1 MLCVRTGLHG
11 RLTPLLINLPRSQE
25 TLHIVLIRTNTTGD
39 DKLLSSTLTDEM
51 QPMNSMGAAGSST
64 ATGAAG
70 SNHTADSTVPPSLLS
85 SEHHRSTES
94 DPSAE
99 HERHDITKNNL
110 SGGMRAV
117 DAEASSSSAVDM
129 ASGKRA
135 KGKGR
140 INTEVDNDR
149 MVLWTNLEKAE
160 DDLWLREEQLSIERL
175 ILCQKAL
182 EMEESERVH
191 RRIQSC
197 LFRWNTYALSGNE
210 DLLSPLI
217 FAPMPRPDKTSTP
230 QIFSTENTVVAPSP
244 TAQNTSADVTDT
256 GDKDVWN
263 KRQIGY
269 VYILGTSL
277 AVLFFLRP
285 LLPAGYGIWM
295 LAAFATIWGF
305 GSVGLPAGMFGEKFP
320 KIFSRHMGHVLYAAF
335 SVLVIY
341 SIYLLALSTPT
352 SPLAPPPPSSPLAPA
367 VHDNELWFWRLV
379 FGFIGSVVLFGHLYL
394 WARSCCTGVDQDP
407 DL

>member
-1 MLCVRTGLHG
+1 MLMFSVQAY
-11 RLTPLLINLPRSQE
+11 N
-25 TLHIVLIRTNTTGD
+25 VN
-39 DKLLSSTLTDEM
+39 
-51 QPMNSMGAAGSST
+51 
-64 ATGAAG
+64 
-70 SNHTADSTVPPSLLS
+70 VY
-85 SEHHRSTES
+85 
-94 DPSAE
+94 
-99 HERHDITKNNL
+99 
-110 SGGMRAV
+110 
-117 DAEASSSSAVDM
+117 
-129 ASGKRA
+129 
-135 KGKGR
+135 
-140 INTEVDNDR
+140 
-149 MVLWTNLEKAE
+149 
-160 DDLWLREEQLSIERL
+160 
-175 ILCQKAL
+175 
-182 EMEESERVH
+182 
-191 RRIQSC
+191 IQ
-197 LFRWNTYALSGNE
+197 
-210 DLLSPLI
+210 
-217 FAPMPRPDKTSTP
+217 
-230 QIFSTENTVVAPSP
+230 
-244 TAQNTSADVTDT
+244 

-305 GSVGLPAGMFGEKFP
+305 GSVGLPAGMSGEKFP

-394 WARSCCTGVDQDP
+394 WARVSK
-407 DL
+407 

>member
-1 MLCVRTGLHG
+1 MGA
-11 RLTPLLINLPRSQE
+11 
-25 TLHIVLIRTNTTGD
+25 GD

-64 ATGAAG
+64 ATVLLAP
-70 SNHTADSTVPPSLLS
+70 TTPPTLQFHRRCS
-85 SEHHRSTES
+85 RSTES

-197 LFRWNTYALSGNE
+197 LFRWNT
-210 DLLSPLI
+210 
-217 FAPMPRPDKTSTP
+217 
-230 QIFSTENTVVAPSP
+230 
-244 TAQNTSADVTDT
+244 
-256 GDKDVWN
+256 
-263 KRQIGY
+263 
-269 VYILGTSL
+269 
-277 AVLFFLRP
+277 
-285 LLPAGYGIWM
+285 
-295 LAAFATIWGF
+295 
-305 GSVGLPAGMFGEKFP
+305 
-320 KIFSRHMGHVLYAAF
+320 
-335 SVLVIY
+335 
-341 SIYLLALSTPT
+341 
-352 SPLAPPPPSSPLAPA
+352 
-367 VHDNELWFWRLV
+367 
-379 FGFIGSVVLFGHLYL
+379 
-394 WARSCCTGVDQDP
+394 
-407 DL
+407 